1 MEVALLEYIRRLTSQ
16 KSKRREKI
24 KPYKR
29 MKSLTD
35 FLFGQRGEGN
45 ERNLNCLLYHTR
57 PGGWGGRLRRG
68 RWVTWRTR
76 EWRVPSEWLNL
87 NACRASTGG
96 FDAIHCFTPPT
107 TRTYQGLE
115 KGGRVVLKFISTG
128 IGAVTPMWR
137 DAENRCIASHTMAF
151 STLVIQMRGRKV

>member
-57 PGGWGGRLRRG
+57 PGGWGGGGYEEVDGSRD
-68 RWVTWRTR
+68 VH
-76 EWRVPSEWLNL
+76 VSEGCL
-87 NACRASTGG
+87 ASG
-96 FDAIHCFTPPT
+96 
-107 TRTYQGLE
+107 
-115 KGGRVVLKFISTG
+115 
-128 IGAVTPMWR
+128 
-137 DAENRCIASHTMAF
+137 
-151 STLVIQMRGRKV
+151 